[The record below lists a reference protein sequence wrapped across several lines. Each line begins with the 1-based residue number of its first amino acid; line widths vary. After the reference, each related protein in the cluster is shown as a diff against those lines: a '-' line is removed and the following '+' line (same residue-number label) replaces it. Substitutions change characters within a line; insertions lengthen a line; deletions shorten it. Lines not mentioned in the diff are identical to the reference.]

1 MAKNTNAD
9 TVPRP
14 DRGVVVWFT
23 GLSGAGK
30 TTIATA
36 LGAELLASGRRVEVL
51 DGDVVRT
58 HLSKGLGFTRE
69 DRDINVARIAFVAH
83 LLARN
88 GVVVL
93 VAAVSPYRATR
104 EAARAT
110 IGDFVEVHVAPPLDA
125 CVARDPKG
133 LYKKALAGEIPHF
146 TGVSDPY
153 EPPEGA
159 ELTLDTSAFDVT
171 TGVQRVLAKLVE
183 LGFVER
189 VPARPPSLA

>member
-1 MAKNTNAD
+1 M
-9 TVPRP
+9 
-14 DRGVVVWFT
+14 WFT